1 MRIRIR
7 YAIALLALTGCTPRE
22 VRQWVA
28 WHETDPVAAE
38 AFANTPEV
46 QARLHAND
54 SDGPQFSRWLTN
66 NHAHKWDAIAMCESG
81 QNWHLRA
88 SNRTGTYGGGL
99 MIRDNVWRHYG
110 GTEFAPTADRA
121 SKAEQIEIAERILAD
136 VGWQAWDCA

>member
-1 MRIRIR
+1 MR
-7 YAIALLALTGCTPRE
+7 YLKVALASVLLLTGCTRAQ
-22 VRQWVA
+22 VDAWVNWYNLDA
-28 WHETDPVAAE
+28 PAAVE
-38 AFANTPEV
+38 FANQPEI
-46 QARLHAND
+46 QAQLHEPEQT
-54 SDGPQFSRWLTN
+54 SGLRN

-99 MIRDNVWRHYG
+99 MIRDNVWVHYG
-110 GTEFAPTADRA
+110 GREFAPTADKA